1 MNDESLG
8 MAGTAGLNGAGPGY
22 NSPMNPVGP
31 LYIQIQN
38 FIRQG
43 IHKGHFK
50 EGDRLP
56 SEQELAERFGTT
68 RATVARALQQL
79 VFEKI
84 IVRRTGSGTF
94 VSPRKLEVRV
104 DTSLLESFEDHVLA
118 AGESLRY
125 ELVAFHAGKADEDAA
140 ERLGLEV
147 DAPTFDL
154 ERLRIVNDRIVALEL
169 RHLPESIARGMR
181 KEWLA
186 RYSIQYVLTE
196 CLGLRIGHMEN
207 VVSATIASAGIA
219 KKLDVNTGEALLVR
233 EHTIHDLQGRTLL
246 WGKTVYPG
254 QFSVRYSLRPRAGG

>member
-1 MNDESLG
+1 MDKNHFG
-8 MAGTAGLNGAGPGY
+8 MAQAMASNEAGLGY
-22 NSPMNPVGP
+22 NPSMNPVGP

-43 IHKGHFK
+43 IHKEHFK

-94 VSPRKLEVRV
+94 VSPSKLEVRV
-104 DTSLLESFEDHVLA
+104 DTSLLESFEDNVLA

-125 ELVAFHAGKADEDAA
+125 ELVVFHAARADEDIA

-154 ERLRIVNDRIVALEL
+154 ERRRIINERIVALEL
-169 RHLPESIARGMR
+169 RHLPESIARGIR

-186 RYSIQYVLTE
+186 EYSIQYVLTE

-207 VVSATIASAGIA
+207 AVSATIASAGIA
-219 KKLDVNTGEALLVR
+219 KKLGVNTGEALLVR
-233 EHTIHDLQGRTLL
+233 EHTIYDLQDRALL
-246 WGKTVYPG
+246 CGKTVYPG
-254 QFSVRYSLRPRAGG
+254 QFSVRYSLRPRPGG